1 MWKDKIV
8 EQVRKTREKIFSE
21 FGYDM
26 KKYSQYIIESQKKE
40 SKRLI
45 SKKEMN
51 VLVK

>member
-21 FGYDM
+21 FDYDM

-40 SKRLI
+40 ANRLI
-45 SKKEMN
+45 SKKELN